1 MKSICNDIIDVAA
14 ADANYYFIL
23 WKYNKKRLKHNPMFY
38 MFLSSHPAIYTCYM
52 FQYMIHLVIDD
63 RNSVQ
68 AVVPASAVFVN
79 IVYLDL

>member
-1 MKSICNDIIDVAA
+1 
-14 ADANYYFIL
+14 
-23 WKYNKKRLKHNPMFY
+23 MFY